1 MSDFVLR
8 AIVQEVTPAG
18 ALVRD
23 WDSMGEIAAVET
35 TVPICFRSRGPG
47 NDYLSSIHP
56 NAVDVKANGPG
67 SADDQLIVSARHN
80 DAVYGIRF
88 ESEAVDWK
96 LGGTPTPQ
104 SLTIVGD
111 PLGGPRRQHDVRVL
125 PNGHITMFDNR
136 TNFTTATVPFATVTG
151 AARFV
156 EYAID
161 ETAHTATLVR
171 QISNPFGF
179 FSGATG
185 SARVQSD
192 GGVVICWGALPG
204 TVFSEYDAAGQ
215 VVFEVHMQGLNSS
228 YRAVKEPLGSFDVGE
243 LRQTAGG

>member
-1 MSDFVLR
+1 MLR
-8 AIVQEVTPAG
+8 ALVQEVEPAG
-18 ALVRD
+18 NLVRD
-23 WDSMGEIAAVET
+23 WDSTGEIALTET
-35 TVPICFRSRGPG
+35 TVPICFRVPAATGD
-47 NDYLSSIHP
+47 DYLSSIHP
-56 NAVDVKANGPG
+56 NAVDLKAQRAGDRRRPAA
-67 SADDQLIVSARHN
+67 SCPARHN
-80 DAVYGIRF
+80 DAVYGINF
-88 ESEAVDWK
+88 DAETVDWK

-161 ETAHTATLVR
+161 ETANTATLVR
-171 QISNPFGF
+171 QISNPLGF

-185 SARVQSD
+185 SARVQPD

-204 TVFSEYDAAGQ
+204 TVFSEYDAD
-215 VVFEVHMQGLNSS
+215 
-228 YRAVKEPLGSFDVGE
+228 R
-243 LRQTAGG
+243 